1 VPRKKKEKADHDIRV
16 SMSCLA
22 EFVTA
27 YGKSAESRL
36 RPFKFNQRGEGFA
49 RSSYYQCA
57 LRTIRTYH
65 AEGNNP
71 GIFDRDLLEMRV
83 RADKATERWERT
95 KFERNASAV
104 RAYRKVYGNRSFKI
118 LPNRRL
124 AYRIGGIVITAQTD
138 LWAEEHGTQILLKI
152 GMAKHSVSY
161 IDMLLSLLRK
171 AAVGSGYRIRAK
183 SIVYLNI
190 SNAREMICSG
200 GLTRFNRT
208 FAAAAKEIVN
218 VWPSITLPS
227 LHSPEPGEVRA

>member
-1 VPRKKKEKADHDIRV
+1 
-16 SMSCLA
+16 MSCLA
-22 EFVTA
+22 EFVTT

-49 RSSYYQCA
+49 RSSYYQRA
-57 LRTIRTYH
+57 LQTIRTYH

-71 GIFDRDLLEMRV
+71 GIFDRNLLEMHV
-83 RADKATERWERT
+83 RADKATESWERT

-104 RAYRKVYGNRSFKI
+104 RAYRKVYGNRNFKI

-138 LWAEEHGTQILLKI
+138 LWAEEQGTQILLKI

-171 AAVGSGYRIRAK
+171 AAVSSGHKIRAK
-183 SIVYLNI
+183 NIVYLNI
-190 SNAREMICSG
+190 SNGKEMICSG

-208 FAAAAKEIVN
+208 FAAAAREILH
-218 VWPSITLPS
+218 VWPSIASPS
-227 LHSPEPGEVRA
+227 SDSPGPGEARL